1 MKRPDDSVL
10 FGIRKGIAIYFN
22 DVIEKDRIKEIVRM
36 LVDMT
41 GVTLRANKPKAN
53 LKSSWCEEAGNGSL
67 IIRSKVPPLRVQ
79 MC

>member
-41 GVTLRANKPKAN
+41 GVTFTGKQAQGEPKIQ
-53 LKSSWCEEAGNGSL
+53 LVRVYIELPHIEAPDVL
-67 IIRSKVPPLRVQ
+67 TV
-79 MC
+79 